1 MPIATEIHLRA
12 YPDGMPTPD
21 IFETVT
27 RELPDPREGQVE
39 AEVLYYS
46 VDPYMRGR
54 MRPDVKSYIPPFAL
68 GEPLDGGA
76 VVRVVRSEAEGM
88 APGDVLVGMGG
99 AGWRDRA
106 VIDPAGFQ
114 KVDADSVPASAYL
127 GALGMPGLTAWA
139 GLTRIIEPEAGETL
153 YVSGAAGAVGSLACQ
168 LGRARGLTVMGSAGG
183 PEKRAFLRDEIGVDH
198 AFDYRE
204 HDAASLAKAILSE
217 TDGVD
222 GYFENV
228 GGMQLEAL
236 LGCMSTYGRIA
247 VCGMIAQYN
256 AQDAAEA
263 AGPPNLTQ
271 IIGRQLKM
279 QGFIV
284 STYQDRMM
292 DFLGE
297 VMPLVASGKVVARE
311 TVYEGVANGP
321 EAFIGLFRGANTG
334 KAVVRVAG

>member
-1 MPIATEIHLRA
+1 MSTAREIHLVA
-12 YPDGMPTPD
+12 YPDGAPTPD
-21 IFETVT
+21 IFALRE
-27 RELPDPREGQVE
+27 RELPAPGPGQ
-39 AEVLYYS
+39 AEVEVLSYS

-68 GEPLDGGA
+68 DEPLDGGA
-76 VVRVVRSEAEGM
+76 VVRVVRSEAERVE
-88 APGDVLVGMGG
+88 PGDVMVGMGG

-106 VIDPAGFQ
+106 VVEARAFQ
-114 KVDADSVPASAYL
+114 KVDARSVPASAYL

-139 GLTRIIEPEAGETL
+139 GLTQVIEPKAGDTL
-153 YVSGAAGAVGSLACQ
+153 YVSGAAGAVGSLVCQ
-168 LGRARGLTVMGSAGG
+168 LGKARGLTVLGSAGG
-183 PEKRAFLRDEIGVDH
+183 PEKRAFLTDELGVDH

-204 HDAASLAKAILSE
+204 HDAGSLANAILAE
-217 TDGVD
+217 VDGVD

-236 LGCMSTYGRIA
+236 LSCMNVYGRIA

-256 AQDAAEA
+256 DTRPAP
-263 AGPPNLTQ
+263 GPSNLTQ
-271 IIGRQLKM
+271 IIGRQLRM

-284 STYQDRMM
+284 STYQAKMGE
-292 DFLGE
+292 FLSE
-297 VMPLVASGKVVARE
+297 VMPLVASGKVVTRE
-311 TVYEGVANGP
+311 TVYEGVGAGP

>member
-1 MPIATEIHLRA
+1 MSTAREIHLTA

-21 IFETVT
+21 IFETVE
-27 RELPDPREGQVE
+27 RDLPAPGPGQAEV
-39 AEVLYYS
+39 EVLYYS

-76 VVRVVRSEAEGM
+76 VVRVVASEAEGF
-88 APGDVLVGMGG
+88 APGDVAVGMGG

-106 VIDPAGFQ
+106 VVDTGGFT
-114 KVDADSVPASAYL
+114 KVDASSVPASAYL

-139 GLTRIIEPEAGETL
+139 GLTQIIEPKEGETL
-153 YVSGAAGAVGSLACQ
+153 YVSGAAGAVGSLVCQ
-168 LGRARGLTVMGSAGG
+168 LGKARGLTVLGSAGG
-183 PEKRAFLRDEIGVDH
+183 EEKCAFLTSRVGVDH
-198 AFDYRE
+198 AFDYKR
-204 HDAASLAKAILSE
+204 HDAGSLAKAILSE
-217 TDGVD
+217 VSGID

-236 LGCMSTYGRIA
+236 LNTMNTYGRIA

-256 AQDAAEA
+256 DQAPVP
-263 AGPPNLTQ
+263 GPPNLPQ

-284 STYQDRMM
+284 STYQSKMM
-292 DFLGE
+292 EFLGE
-297 VMPLVASGKVVARE
+297 VMPLVASGKVVAEE
-311 TVYEGVANGP
+311 TVYDGVESGP
-321 EAFIGLFRGANTG
+321 EAFMGLFQGANTG
-334 KAVVRVAG
+334 KAVVKVAG